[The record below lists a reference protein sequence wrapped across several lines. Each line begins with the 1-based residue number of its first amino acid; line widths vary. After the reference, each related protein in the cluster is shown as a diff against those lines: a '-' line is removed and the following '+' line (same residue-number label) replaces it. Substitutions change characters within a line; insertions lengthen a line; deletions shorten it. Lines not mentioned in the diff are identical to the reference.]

1 MSCRSA
7 KPPSWGLNH
16 KTSNMFERKFEELIA
31 ELDSATAQKL
41 RELYATAT
49 NLQRLELIG
58 IVAEHLDTEV
68 VIGK

>member
-1 MSCRSA
+1 
-7 KPPSWGLNH
+7 
-16 KTSNMFERKFEELIA
+16 MFERKFEELIA

-58 IVAEHLDTEV
+58 EVADYLETEV
-68 VIGK
+68 IIGK

>member
-1 MSCRSA
+1 
-7 KPPSWGLNH
+7 
-16 KTSNMFERKFEELIA
+16 MFERKFEELIA

-58 IVAEHLDTEV
+58 IVADHLDTEL

>member
-1 MSCRSA
+1 
-7 KPPSWGLNH
+7 
-16 KTSNMFERKFEELIA
+16 MFERKFEELIS

-58 IVAEHLDTEV
+58 IVADHLDTEL

>member
-1 MSCRSA
+1 
-7 KPPSWGLNH
+7 
-16 KTSNMFERKFEELIA
+16 MFERKFEELIA
-31 ELDSATAQKL
+31 ELDSTTAQKL

-58 IVAEHLDTEV
+58 IVADHLDTEL

>member
-1 MSCRSA
+1 
-7 KPPSWGLNH
+7 
-16 KTSNMFERKFEELIA
+16 MFERKFEELIA

-58 IVAEHLDTEV
+58 IVSDHLDTEV
-68 VIGK
+68 IIGK

>member
-1 MSCRSA
+1 
-7 KPPSWGLNH
+7 
-16 KTSNMFERKFEELIA
+16 MFERKFEELVA

>member
-1 MSCRSA
+1 
-7 KPPSWGLNH
+7 
-16 KTSNMFERKFEELIA
+16 MFERKFEELIA
-31 ELDSATAQKL
+31 ELDSATAKKL

-58 IVAEHLDTEV
+58 IVADHLDTEL

>member
-1 MSCRSA
+1 
-7 KPPSWGLNH
+7 
-16 KTSNMFERKFEELIA
+16 MFQRKFEELIA

-58 IVAEHLDTEV
+58 IVAEHLNTDV

>member
-1 MSCRSA
+1 
-7 KPPSWGLNH
+7 
-16 KTSNMFERKFEELIA
+16 MFERKFEELIA